1 MYQYDASKKAT
12 LEGVVKQVNKIFGAG
27 SLQWLDESIGT
38 GVDLLKTGWPKLDE
52 ALGGGVGRGRI
63 LELFGQESAGKTTLA
78 TSIMIQAQQRGGLVA
93 MIDAEHAF
101 DAGYARQLGLDTSK
115 LYLAQPD
122 NGEQALEIA
131 DQLICSGSIAVL
143 VIDSVAALVPKA
155 ELEGAMGEAKMGL
168 HARLMGQACR
178 KLAGSIGRT
187 GTVVIFIN
195 QLREKIGVMFGD
207 PRVTTGGNALK
218 FYASQRVEIAKKALL
233 KDENGQIIGNK
244 IGFKVIKNKLAPPF
258 KTGEVDFFFGRGLD
272 ANGDLL
278 TSAIEAGV
286 IVKKG
291 SWLYLNGQNIGQGKD
306 QVKLLLDDN
315 PDLVDEIQ
323 AALKSTRL
331 KK

>member
-1 MYQYDASKKAT
+1 MYQYDAKKKAT
-12 LEGVVKQVNKIFGAG
+12 LEETVKSINKTFGAG
-27 SLQWLDESIGT
+27 SVQWLDAAPIT
-38 GVDLLKTGWPKLDE
+38 GAELLKTGWPKLDE
-52 ALGGGVGRGRI
+52 CLGGGVGRGRI
-63 LELFGQESAGKTTLA
+63 VELFGQESAGKTTLA
-78 TSIMIQAQQRGGLVA
+78 TSIMIMGQRTGQQVA

-101 DAGYARQLGLDTSK
+101 DPRYARQLGLDTGK

-131 DQLICSGSIAVL
+131 DQLIQTGAFSVV

-178 KLAGSIGRT
+178 KLAGSIART
-187 GTVVIFIN
+187 GTVVVFIN

-218 FYASQRVEIAKKALL
+218 FYASQRVEISKKAVL
-233 KDENGQIIGNK
+233 KEGDAVVGNK

-272 ANGDLL
+272 AIGDML
-278 TSAIEAGV
+278 TSAMEKGV

-291 SWLYLNGQNIGQGKD
+291 SWLYLDGVNIGQGKD
-306 QVKLLLDDN
+306 QVKAMLEDN
-315 PDLVDEIQ
+315 PDMVEEIKNKL
-323 AALKSTRL
+323 LKF